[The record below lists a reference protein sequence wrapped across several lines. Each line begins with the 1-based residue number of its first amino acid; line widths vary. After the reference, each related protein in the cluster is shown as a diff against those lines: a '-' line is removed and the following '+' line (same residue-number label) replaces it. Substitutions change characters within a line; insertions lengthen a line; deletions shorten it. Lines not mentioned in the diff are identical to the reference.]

1 MNTAEGAWIYYVLAD
16 AEGNH
21 FFTDNYNEFLAAKN
35 DAQAAGLF

>member
-1 MNTAEGAWIYYVLAD
+1 MNPAEGPWIYYVLAD